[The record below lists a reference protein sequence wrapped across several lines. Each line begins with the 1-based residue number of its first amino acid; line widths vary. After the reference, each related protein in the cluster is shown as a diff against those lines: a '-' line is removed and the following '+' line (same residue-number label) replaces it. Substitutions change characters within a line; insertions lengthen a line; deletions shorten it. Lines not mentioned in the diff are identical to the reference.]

1 MPAARLP
8 TISTPTISGSRII
21 LARPN
26 ITLSASKPPTPT
38 EITPKASVCGV
49 WLSVPTQQSG
59 NATPFSTAI
68 TGESFSKLI
77 WCIMPLPADTT
88 SIFSNAVF
96 VQLIKWKRSALR
108 RSSTARF
115 LENASLSKPP
125 NSTAKEW
132 STINCVFTT
141 GLTSCG
147 LPPALWMA
155 SRKPAKS
162 TKAVCPKISWHTTR

>member
-1 MPAARLP
+1 MVALSPTDKSATPCPKNSTNAPTTFSRRKNSVKCSTISVAVMPAARLP

-21 LARPN
+21 DARPN

-77 WCIMPLPADTT
+77 WCIMPLPAGTT
-88 SIFSNAVF
+88 SMFSNAVF
-96 VQLIKWKRSALR
+96 VQLIK
-108 RSSTARF
+108 
-115 LENASLSKPP
+115 
-125 NSTAKEW
+125 
-132 STINCVFTT
+132 
-141 GLTSCG
+141 
-147 LPPALWMA
+147 
-155 SRKPAKS
+155 
-162 TKAVCPKISWHTTR
+162 